1 MGRQSDMINALPAL
15 LYDNAEFNAIFGA
28 EALELDAIQQRLVKA
43 LNDQYID
50 TATVTAIERWE
61 AMLQIRPD
69 TLQDSLEQRRQR
81 IKAKLLERIPFTV
94 RTLREKLTAILKDVP
109 YTVELD
115 HGKYELTIT
124 ITTQRVIESFLY
136 QQIDDTLYIMLP
148 ANILSRVQLAR
159 DLAMAQIY
167 IGAAM
172 QYGCTVTITPQ
183 QETERTVAD
192 WLYFGGYL
200 LQGTVITISNM
211 RG

>member
-1 MGRQSDMINALPAL
+1 MGKQSDMINALPAL
-15 LYDNAEFNAIFGA
+15 LYDNVEFNAIFGA
-28 EALELDAIQQRLVKA
+28 EALELDAIRQRLVKA

-94 RTLREKLTAILKDVP
+94 RTLREKLTAILQDVP

-115 HGKYELTIT
+115 HDKYELIIT
-124 ITTQRVIESFLY
+124 ITTQRVIEPFLY

-148 ANILSRVQLAR
+148 ANILSKVQLAR

-211 RG
+211 RE

>member
-15 LYDNAEFNAIFGA
+15 LYDNAEFNAIFNT
-28 EALELDAIQQRLVKA
+28 EAAELDAIQQRLTKA

-50 TATVTAIERWE
+50 TATGTAIERWE

-94 RTLREKLTAILKDVP
+94 RTLCEKLTAILQDVP

-115 HGKYELTIT
+115 HDKYELTIT

-148 ANILSRVQLAR
+148 ANILSKVQLAR

-211 RG
+211 RE

>member
-172 QYGCTVTITPQ
+172 QYGCTVTITPK

-211 RG
+211 RE

>member
-1 MGRQSDMINALPAL
+1 MGKQSDMINALPAL
-15 LYDNAEFNAIFGA
+15 LYDNAEFNAIFNA
-28 EALELDAIQQRLVKA
+28 EALELDAIQQRLIKA

-50 TATVTAIERWE
+50 TATAAAIERWE

-94 RTLREKLTAILKDVP
+94 RTLREKLTAILQDVP
-109 YTVELD
+109 FTMELD
-115 HGKYELTIT
+115 HDKYELTIT
-124 ITTQRVIESFLY
+124 ITTQRVIEPFLY

-148 ANILSRVQLAR
+148 ANILSKVQLAR
-159 DLAMAQIY
+159 DLALAQIY

-200 LQGTVITISNM
+200 LQGTVVTINKM
-211 RG
+211 R

>member
-109 YTVELD
+109 YTCL
-115 HGKYELTIT
+115 
-124 ITTQRVIESFLY
+124 LY
-136 QQIDDTLYIMLP
+136 T
-148 ANILSRVQLAR
+148 S
-159 DLAMAQIY
+159 
-167 IGAAM
+167 GH
-172 QYGCTVTITPQ
+172 
-183 QETERTVAD
+183 
-192 WLYFGGYL
+192 
-200 LQGTVITISNM
+200 
-211 RG
+211 

>member
-28 EALELDAIQQRLVKA
+28 EAVELDAIQQRLAKA

-61 AMLQIRPD
+61 TMLQIRPD
-69 TLQDSLEQRRQR
+69 TLRDSLEQRRQR

-94 RTLREKLTAILKDVP
+94 RTLREKLTAILQDVP
-109 YTVELD
+109 YTMELD
-115 HGKYELTIT
+115 HDRYELTIT
-124 ITTQRVIESFLY
+124 ITTQRVIEPFYY
-136 QQIDDTLYIMLP
+136 QQIDDTLYVMLP
-148 ANILSRVQLAR
+148 ANILPRVLLAR

-172 QYGCTVTITPQ
+172 QYGCTITITPQ

-192 WLYFGGYL
+192 WLYLGGYL
-200 LQGTVITISNM
+200 LQGTVVTISKM

>member
-172 QYGCTVTITPQ
+172 QYGCTVTITPK
-183 QETERTVAD
+183 QEAERTVAD
-192 WLYFGGYL
+192 WLYFGGHL

-211 RG
+211 RE